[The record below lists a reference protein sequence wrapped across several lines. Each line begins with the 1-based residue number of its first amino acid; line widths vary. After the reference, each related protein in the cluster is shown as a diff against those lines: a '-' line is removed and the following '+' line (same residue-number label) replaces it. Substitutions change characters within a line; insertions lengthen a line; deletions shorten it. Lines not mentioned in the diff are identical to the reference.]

1 MKDRIVY
8 VHNSLAP
15 SVNETECQ
23 HINNLAILSNGSVDV
38 IICDCLDS
46 LVVSDRL
53 ERLDEMM
60 AKIKVD
66 GKIVLKTINLKIFAK
81 YILQDRLGI
90 KEIND
95 VLSSVKSMLDD
106 SSTDEILERYP
117 NIRMV
122 ESINDGL
129 GKILTL
135 KRV

>member
-1 MKDRIVY
+1 MKDRVVY
-8 VHNSLAP
+8 VHNGLAP

-23 HINNLAILSNGSVDV
+23 HINNLAMLSNGSVDV

-46 LVVSDRL
+46 IVMSDRL
-53 ERLDEMM
+53 ERLNEMI
-60 AKIKVD
+60 AKIKVN

-81 YILQDRLGI
+81 YILQDKLS
-90 KEIND
+90 IND
-95 VLSSVKSMLDD
+95 INDALASVKSMLDD
-106 SSTDEILERYP
+106 SSMDEVLERYP